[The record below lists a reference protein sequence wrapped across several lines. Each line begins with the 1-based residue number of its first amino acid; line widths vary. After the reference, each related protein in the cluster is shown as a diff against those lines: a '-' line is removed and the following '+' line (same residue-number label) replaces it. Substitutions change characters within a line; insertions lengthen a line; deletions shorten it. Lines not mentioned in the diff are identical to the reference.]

1 MPPLPDP
8 REGLAGDL
16 EDRVDPGPG
25 ACPACRGGPVS
36 CHHRGFGKSWAR
48 PCWDCYFLGLAG
60 AVAARGDCIRK
71 RVGAVLVSPDH
82 RVLSTGYN
90 GSAPGQ
96 PSCKAGG
103 CDRCLSAVPPGSG
116 YHDCIEYHAEWN
128 AILWSR
134 PEDRQGAVLY
144 VTFEPCDD
152 CLKLIT
158 GVGIVR
164 VVWVDPAGSQRELIP
179 GTK

>member
-1 MPPLPDP
+1 MSDP
-8 REGLAGDL
+8 RAGLAGDL
-16 EDRVDPGPG
+16 ADGVDPGSG
-25 ACPACRGGPVS
+25 ARRGGFVS
-36 CHHRGFGKSWAR
+36 CYHRGSGKPWAR

-60 AVAARGDCIRK
+60 AVAARGDCVRK
-71 RVGAVLVSPDH
+71 LVGAVLVGKDR

-103 CDRCLSAVPPGSG
+103 CDRCLSATPSGSD
-116 YHDCIEYHAEWN
+116 YTNCIEYHAEWN

-144 VTFEPCDD
+144 VTFEPCGD
-152 CLKLIT
+152 CLRLIT

-164 VVWVDPAGSQRELIP
+164 VVWRSTNGLQKSLSI
-179 GTK
+179 GG